1 MTGKILT
8 KREKDVFVLLIQN
21 RSTKEIADELG
32 VSKTAIR
39 NKMTD
44 DFREKWVQT
53 LTANGV
59 QTLVITEEGVNALKS
74 IFRGGNHT
82 ANLGANFTENQFAPN
97 NDFKDE
103 LKAKNDQI
111 EKLQKLLDQS
121 QQLLLN
127 EQKKSQ
133 LLIENQTPKTDI
145 PREWQEKQEVLE
157 NQISY
162 YRNSANNANQRVRE
176 YQDWAE
182 RAEKAFW
189 FAATLA
195 GVFFVLLLVLGWIYF
210 LGRN

>member
-1 MTGKILT
+1 MSKTI
-8 KREKDVFVLLIQN
+8 
-21 RSTKEIADELG
+21 KEIADELG

-53 LTANGV
+53 STANGV

-74 IFRGGNHT
+74 IFRGGSYT
-82 ANLGANFTENQFAPN
+82 ANFTENQFAPN

-103 LKAKNDQI
+103 LKAKNEQI

-133 LLIENQTPKTDI
+133 SLIESNKTTIKFDDYLADQLKNDDFKKNFLK
-145 PREWQEKQEVLE
+145 EKEKLEKQVALYQETSREVNKTARE
-157 NQISY
+157 NEHRAI
-162 YRNSANNANQRVRE
+162 
-176 YQDWAE
+176 

-189 FAATLA
+189 IAVVFA
-195 GVFFVLLLVLGWIYF
+195 GVLFGLLFVLCCIY
-210 LGRN
+210 LIKNIELI

>member
-1 MTGKILT
+1 MSKTI
-8 KREKDVFVLLIQN
+8 
-21 RSTKEIADELG
+21 KEIADELG
-32 VSKTAIR
+32 VSKTTIR
-39 NKMTD
+39 NKMTA
-44 DFREKWVQT
+44 DFRKKWVQT

-74 IFRGGNHT
+74 IFRGENYT
-82 ANLGANFTENQFAPN
+82 ANFTENQFAPN
-97 NDFKDE
+97 EDLKAE
-103 LKAKNDQI
+103 LKAKNEQI
-111 EKLQKLLDQS
+111 ESLQKLLDQS
-121 QQLLLN
+121 QQLLLS

-133 LLIENQTPKTDI
+133 LLIENQTPKTEVA
-145 PREWQEKQEVLE
+145 REWQEKQEVLE
-157 NQISY
+157 NQISH

-189 FAATLA
+189 FAAILA

>member
-1 MTGKILT
+1 MSKTI
-8 KREKDVFVLLIQN
+8 
-21 RSTKEIADELG
+21 KEIADELG

-53 LTANGV
+53 STANGV

-97 NDFKDE
+97 EDFKAE
-103 LKAKNDQI
+103 LKAKNEQI
-111 EKLQKLLDQS
+111 ESLQKLLDQS
-121 QQLLLN
+121 QQLLLS

-133 LLIENQTPKTDI
+133 LLIENQAPKTDV
-145 PREWQEKQEVLE
+145 PHEWQAKREVLE

-182 RAEKAFW
+182 RAEKGFW
-189 FAATLA
+189 FAAILA
-195 GVFFVLLLVLGWIYF
+195 AIFLVLLLVLGWLY
-210 LGRN
+210 LTK

>member
-1 MTGKILT
+1 MSKTI
-8 KREKDVFVLLIQN
+8 
-21 RSTKEIADELG
+21 KEIADELG
-32 VSKTAIR
+32 VSKTTIR
-39 NKMTD
+39 NKMTA
-44 DFREKWVQT
+44 DFRKKWVQT

-82 ANLGANFTENQFAPN
+82 ANFTENQFAPN

-103 LKAKNDQI
+103 LKAKNEQI

-121 QQLLLN
+121 QQLLLS

-133 LLIENQTPKTDI
+133 LLIENQTPKTEVA
-145 PREWQEKQEVLE
+145 REWQEKQEVLE
-157 NQISY
+157 NQISH

-189 FAATLA
+189 FAAILA
-195 GVFFVLLLVLGWIYF
+195 GVFFVLLLVLGGVYF

>member
-1 MTGKILT
+1 MSKTI
-8 KREKDVFVLLIQN
+8 
-21 RSTKEIADELG
+21 KEIADELG
-32 VSKTAIR
+32 VSKTTIR
-39 NKMTD
+39 NKMTA
-44 DFREKWVQT
+44 DFRKKWVQT

-74 IFRGGNHT
+74 IFRGENYT
-82 ANLGANFTENQFAPN
+82 ANFTENQFAPN
-97 NDFKDE
+97 EDLKAE
-103 LKAKNDQI
+103 LKAKNEQI
-111 EKLQKLLDQS
+111 ESLQKLLDQS
-121 QQLLLN
+121 QQLLLS

-133 LLIENQTPKTDI
+133 LLIENQTPKTEVA
-145 PREWQEKQEVLE
+145 REWQEKQEVLE

-195 GVFFVLLLVLGWIYF
+195 GVFFVLLLVLGGVYF

>member
-1 MTGKILT
+1 MSKTI
-8 KREKDVFVLLIQN
+8 
-21 RSTKEIADELG
+21 KEIADELG

-82 ANLGANFTENQFAPN
+82 ANFTENQFAPN

-103 LKAKNDQI
+103 LKAKNEQI

-121 QQLLLN
+121 QQLLLS

-133 LLIENQTPKTDI
+133 LLIESHKTTIKFDDYLA
-145 PREWQEKQEVLE
+145 EQLKDADFKQGFLKEKEKLDKQVERYRSESLKNLHKAEENKRRSAKIEKVL
-157 NQISY
+157 
-162 YRNSANNANQRVRE
+162 
-176 YQDWAE
+176 
-182 RAEKAFW
+182 W
-189 FAATLA
+189 FVVALA
-195 GVFFVLLLVLGWIYF
+195 GVLLVLLVILTLLY
-210 LGRN
+210 LT

>member
-1 MTGKILT
+1 MSKTI
-8 KREKDVFVLLIQN
+8 
-21 RSTKEIADELG
+21 KEIADELG
-32 VSKTAIR
+32 VSKTTIR
-39 NKMTD
+39 NKMTA

-74 IFRGGNHT
+74 IFRGGNNT

-103 LKAKNDQI
+103 LKAKNEQI

-121 QQLLLN
+121 QQLLLS

-145 PREWQEKQEVLE
+145 PHEWQEKQEVLV
-157 NQISY
+157 NQISH

-182 RAEKAFW
+182 RAEKGFW
-189 FAATLA
+189 FAAIFA
-195 GVFFVLLLVLGWIYF
+195 GIFFVLLLVLGWLY
-210 LGRN
+210 LMK

>member
-1 MTGKILT
+1 MGANFDR
-8 KREKDVFVLLIQN
+8 KR
-21 RSTKEIADELG
+21 
-32 VSKTAIR
+32 
-39 NKMTD
+39 
-44 DFREKWVQT
+44 
-53 LTANGV
+53 
-59 QTLVITEEGVNALKS
+59 
-74 IFRGGNHT
+74 
-82 ANLGANFTENQFAPN
+82 GANFTENQFAPN

-195 GVFFVLLLVLGWIYF
+195 GVFFVLLLVLGGVYF

>member
-1 MTGKILT
+1 MSKTI
-8 KREKDVFVLLIQN
+8 
-21 RSTKEIADELG
+21 KEIADELG
-32 VSKTAIR
+32 VSKTTIR
-39 NKMTD
+39 NKMTA

-74 IFRGGNHT
+74 IFRGGNNT

-103 LKAKNDQI
+103 LKAKNEQI

-121 QQLLLN
+121 QQLLLS

-145 PREWQEKQEVLE
+145 PHEWQEKQEVLE
-157 NQISY
+157 NQISH

>member
-1 MTGKILT
+1 MSKTI
-8 KREKDVFVLLIQN
+8 
-21 RSTKEIADELG
+21 KEIADELG
-32 VSKTAIR
+32 VSKTTIR
-39 NKMTD
+39 NKMTA
-44 DFREKWVQT
+44 DFRKKWVQT

>member
-1 MTGKILT
+1 MSKTI
-8 KREKDVFVLLIQN
+8 
-21 RSTKEIADELG
+21 KEIADELG
-32 VSKTAIR
+32 VSKTTIR
-39 NKMTD
+39 NKMTA
-44 DFREKWVQT
+44 DFRKKWVQT

-82 ANLGANFTENQFAPN
+82 ANFTENQFAPN
-97 NDFKDE
+97 EDLKAE
-103 LKAKNDQI
+103 LKAKNEQI
-111 EKLQKLLDQS
+111 ESLQKLLDQS
-121 QQLLLN
+121 QQLLLS

-133 LLIENQTPKTDI
+133 LLIENQTPKTEVA
-145 PREWQEKQEVLE
+145 REWQEKQEVLE
-157 NQISY
+157 NQISH

-189 FAATLA
+189 FAAILA
-195 GVFFVLLLVLGWIYF
+195 GVFFVLLLVLGGVYF